1 MCPLGPRPSD
11 LLLKD
16 LMVFLMLTQGK
27 NLKKAVAVE
36 FCIAHLKPL
45 WTRAGSNLPG
55 IAERVIR
62 VCLGD
67 AVLANHGDDCDAHVD
82 ARKVDVQDPE
92 EAHHGQG
99 VSRAELPYQ
108 GHFFGHQN
116 F

>member
-1 MCPLGPRPSD
+1 M
-11 LLLKD
+11 
-16 LMVFLMLTQGK
+16 
-27 NLKKAVAVE
+27 AVE
-36 FCIAHLKPL
+36 ISISHLKPL
-45 WTRAGSNLPG
+45 WARAGSNLPG

-67 AVLANHGDDCDAHVD
+67 AVLADHRDDRDAHVY

-92 EAHHGQG
+92 EAHHSQG
-99 VSRAELPYQ
+99 VPGAELRYQ